1 MLLLEKRKVWTVD
14 DLFIVCVCAYVCTF
28 ACVDAWNWGYVCACF
43 LTCEN
48 NQKMKHLSTNRAALF
63 KIQTWQLG
71 ATIKITHT
79 FAKLPR
85 PPYHVSRVALLDIQC
100 WSKNWIDLFPA
111 AFFFFS
117 RSESCPSRQE
127 HIHSACLCFFE
138 TPFSVGSSIDCD
150 FSIYSPFSTLFCLSE
165 IVLLTCIVFGSFLI
179 TIHHTIWARKE
190 EFIQEIA
197 DTRRNHRCVLE
208 PPSRSRNTSS
218 ISRPFNSL
226 QKPLVSFFLSRRKY
240 SSDVLWFQSERSNR
254 VKHLFSLPMS
264 GSNL

>member
-1 MLLLEKRKVWTVD
+1 MLLLEKRKEWTVD
-14 DLFIVCVCAYVCTF
+14 DLFIVCVCVGVHICVCGCMELRVCVCMFSYLWKQPKNKTF
-28 ACVDAWNWGYVCACF
+28 INKQSRLVQDTDMAARSHNQ
-43 LTCEN
+43 N
-48 NQKMKHLSTNRAALF
+48 NPHIRKIARTPLSR
-63 KIQTWQLG
+63 
-71 ATIKITHT
+71 
-79 FAKLPR
+79 
-85 PPYHVSRVALLDIQC
+85 VSRSLAWYPVLIEKLDRLISC
-100 WSKNWIDLFPA
+100 GV
-111 AFFFFS
+111 FFS

-165 IVLLTCIVFGSFLI
+165 IVLLTCIVFGNFSRI
-179 TIHHTIWARKE
+179 IHHTIWARKE

-197 DTRRNHRCVLE
+197 DTRSNHRCVLE

-226 QKPLVSFFLSRRKY
+226 QKPLVSFFFSRRKY